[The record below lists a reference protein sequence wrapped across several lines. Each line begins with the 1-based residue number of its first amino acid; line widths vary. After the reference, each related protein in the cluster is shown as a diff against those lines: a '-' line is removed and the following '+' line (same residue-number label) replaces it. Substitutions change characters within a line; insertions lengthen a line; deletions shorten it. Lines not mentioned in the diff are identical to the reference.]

1 MRIPKKSRT
10 FARYFVAIRNKQ
22 TTTTHT
28 TMKKTFLSI
37 ILIGASLLG
46 FAQEDKVLMT
56 INGEPIMAS
65 EFLYIYEKNNQ
76 ETSLEKK
83 SMQEYL
89 DLFINFKLKVTEAI
103 AQGVDTTQEFKDELK
118 GYRAQATP
126 KYLQDNAAIDSL
138 VLLSYN
144 RMANIR
150 KASHIAVQCPMDADS
165 ATLAAATEKIN
176 ELRQRVT
183 VGLPK
188 EVKKGRKKIIVQEVE
203 DFAEVAMTYSEDPTA
218 KQGKGEL
225 GWIQPFR
232 YVYPLEDAVYTT
244 PVGEI
249 TKVFRSPFGL
259 HIAKVEGERAFEE
272 IHAAHIMKMTP
283 AGDLQ
288 RLAAAKFMMDSIY
301 KLAIQDT
308 VDFAEL
314 AQANSEDRGSA
325 IRGGDL
331 GWFGRGAMV
340 QPFEDITFG
349 LKEGEIS
356 EPFQTRFGIHIS
368 KLYGKRSIQP
378 LDSMRSHLLRQVQ
391 RDQRMQIANESFIT
405 KTRAEYNLPAEMSDA
420 DVKAYADAH
429 LEEKYPELRNLVRE
443 YHDGI
448 LLFDVSLREVWD
460 KANKDHEGLTAFFK
474 ANKKQYTWD
483 EPRYKGWIIY
493 AKTDVAA
500 KAAKQIVKGAS
511 DKTKVDS
518 ILNERVNLDSVTY
531 VKVEYGLW
539 TAGKNAAVDV
549 YGFKSKTAT
558 YTASEEYPEVE
569 AVGKVLQ
576 RPEEYSD
583 DRGKIVT
590 DYQDYLE
597 KLWIANLREKYP
609 VVINEEVWNEIN
621 TVQ

>member
-1 MRIPKKSRT
+1 
-10 FARYFVAIRNKQ
+10 
-22 TTTTHT
+22 
-28 TMKKTFLSI
+28 MKKTFLSI
-37 ILIGASLLG
+37 VLMGASLLG

-83 SMQEYL
+83 SMEEYL

-126 KYLQDNAAIDSL
+126 KYLQDNDAIDSL
-138 VLLSYN
+138 ILLSYN

-165 ATLAAATEKIN
+165 ATLAAATAKIN

-188 EVKKGRKKIIVQEVE
+188 EVKKGRKKITVQEVE
-203 DFAEVAMTYSEDPTA
+203 DFAEVAMTYSDDPAA
-218 KQGKGEL
+218 KQNKGEL

-232 YVYPLEDAVYTT
+232 YVYPLEDAVYNT

-249 TKVFRSPFGL
+249 TEVFRSPFGL

-272 IHAAHIMKMTP
+272 AHAAHIMKMTP
-283 AGDLQ
+283 SGDLQ
-288 RLAAAKFMMDSIY
+288 RLAAATFKMDSIY
-301 KLAIQDT
+301 QLAIQDT
-308 VDFAEL
+308 VDFAAL

-325 IRGGDL
+325 MRGGDL

-349 LKEGEIS
+349 LQEGEIS
-356 EPFQTRFGIHIS
+356 KPFQTRFGIHIS
-368 KLYGKRSIQP
+368 KLYGKRGIQP
-378 LDSMRSHLLRQVQ
+378 LDSMRSQLLRQVQ
-391 RDQRMQIANESFIT
+391 RDQRMQIANESFIA
-405 KTRAEYNLPAEMSDA
+405 KTRAEYNLPADMSDA
-420 DVKAYADAH
+420 DVKAYADAR

-483 EPRYKGWIIY
+483 EPRYKGWLIY
-493 AKTDVAA
+493 AKTDLAA

-511 DKTKVDS
+511 DKAKVDS

-549 YGFKSKTAT
+549 YGFKDKTAT
-558 YTASEEYPEVE
+558 YTASEEYPVVV
-569 AVGKVLQ
+569 AVGKVLK
-576 RPEEYSD
+576 RPEEYND

-597 KLWIANLREKYP
+597 KLWIASLREKYP
-609 VVINEEVWNEIN
+609 VVINEEVWNDLKAL
-621 TVQ
+621 

>member
-1 MRIPKKSRT
+1 
-10 FARYFVAIRNKQ
+10 
-22 TTTTHT
+22 
-28 TMKKTFLSI
+28 MKKTFLSI
-37 ILIGASLLG
+37 VLMGARLLG

-83 SMQEYL
+83 SMEEYL

-126 KYLQDNAAIDSL
+126 KYLQDNDAIDSL

-165 ATLAAATEKIN
+165 ATLAAATAKIN

-188 EVKKGRKKIIVQEVE
+188 EVKKGRKKITVQEVE
-203 DFAEVAMTYSEDPTA
+203 DFAEVAMTYSDDPAA
-218 KQGKGEL
+218 KQSKGEL

-232 YVYPLEDAVYTT
+232 YVYPLEDAVYNT

-249 TKVFRSPFGL
+249 TEVFRSPFGL

-272 IHAAHIMKMTP
+272 AHAAHIMKMTP
-283 AGDLQ
+283 SGDLQ
-288 RLAAAKFMMDSIY
+288 RLAAATFKMDSIY
-301 KLAIQDT
+301 QLAIQDT
-308 VDFAEL
+308 VDFAAL

-325 IRGGDL
+325 MRGGDL

-349 LKEGEIS
+349 LQEGEIS
-356 EPFQTRFGIHIS
+356 KPFQTRFGIHIS
-368 KLYGKRSIQP
+368 KLYGKRGIQP
-378 LDSMRSHLLRQVQ
+378 LDSMRSQLLRQVQ
-391 RDQRMQIANESFIT
+391 RDQRMQIANESFIA
-405 KTRAEYNLPAEMSDA
+405 KTRAEYNLPADMSDA
-420 DVKAYADAH
+420 DVKAYADAR

-483 EPRYKGWIIY
+483 EPRYKGWLIY
-493 AKTDVAA
+493 AKTDLAA

-511 DKTKVDS
+511 DKAKVDS

-549 YGFKSKTAT
+549 YGFKDKTAT
-558 YTASEEYPEVE
+558 YTASEEYPVVV
-569 AVGKVLQ
+569 AVGKVLK
-576 RPEEYSD
+576 RPEEYND

-597 KLWIANLREKYP
+597 KLWIASLREKYP
-609 VVINEEVWNEIN
+609 VVINEEVWNDLKAL
-621 TVQ
+621 

>member
-1 MRIPKKSRT
+1 
-10 FARYFVAIRNKQ
+10 
-22 TTTTHT
+22 
-28 TMKKTFLSI
+28 MKKTFLSI
-37 ILIGASLLG
+37 VLMGASLLG

-83 SMQEYL
+83 SMEEYL

-126 KYLQDNAAIDSL
+126 KYLQDNDAIDSL

-165 ATLAAATEKIN
+165 ATLAAATAKIN

-183 VGLPK
+183 LGLPK
-188 EVKKGRKKIIVQEVE
+188 EVKKGRKKITVQEVE
-203 DFAEVAMTYSEDPTA
+203 DFAEVAMTYSDDPAA
-218 KQGKGEL
+218 KQNKGEL

-232 YVYPLEDAVYTT
+232 YVYPLEDAVYNT

-249 TKVFRSPFGL
+249 TEVFRSPFGL

-272 IHAAHIMKMTP
+272 AHAAHIMKMTP
-283 AGDLQ
+283 SGDLQ
-288 RLAAAKFMMDSIY
+288 RLAAATFKMDSIY
-301 KLAIQDT
+301 QLAIQDT
-308 VDFAEL
+308 VDFAAL

-325 IRGGDL
+325 MRGGDL

-349 LKEGEIS
+349 LQEGEIS
-356 EPFQTRFGIHIS
+356 KPFQTRFGIHIS
-368 KLYGKRSIQP
+368 KLYGKRGIQP
-378 LDSMRSHLLRQVQ
+378 LDSMRSQLLRQVQ
-391 RDQRMQIANESFIT
+391 RDQRMQIANESFIA
-405 KTRAEYNLPAEMSDA
+405 KTRAEYNLPADMSDA
-420 DVKAYADAH
+420 DVKAYADAR

-483 EPRYKGWIIY
+483 EPRYKGWLIY
-493 AKTDVAA
+493 AKTDLAA

-511 DKTKVDS
+511 DKAKVDS

-549 YGFKSKTAT
+549 YGFKDKTAT
-558 YTASEEYPEVE
+558 YTASEEYPVVV
-569 AVGKVLQ
+569 AVGKVLK
-576 RPEEYSD
+576 RPEEYND

-597 KLWIANLREKYP
+597 KLWIASLREKYP
-609 VVINEEVWNEIN
+609 VVINEEVWKDLKAL
-621 TVQ
+621 

>member
-1 MRIPKKSRT
+1 
-10 FARYFVAIRNKQ
+10 
-22 TTTTHT
+22 
-28 TMKKTFLSI
+28 MKKTFLSI
-37 ILIGASLLG
+37 ALMGASLLG

-83 SMQEYL
+83 SMEEYL

-126 KYLQDNAAIDSL
+126 KYLQDNDAIDSL

-165 ATLAAATEKIN
+165 ATLAAATAKIN

-188 EVKKGRKKIIVQEVE
+188 EVKKGRKKITVQEVE
-203 DFAEVAMTYSEDPTA
+203 DFAEVAMTYSDDPAA
-218 KQGKGEL
+218 KQNKGEL

-232 YVYPLEDAVYTT
+232 YVYPLEDAVYNT

-249 TKVFRSPFGL
+249 TEVFRSPFGL

-272 IHAAHIMKMTP
+272 AHAAHIMKMTP

-288 RLAAAKFMMDSIY
+288 RLAAATFKMDSIY
-301 KLAIQDT
+301 QLAIQDT
-308 VDFAEL
+308 VDFAAL

-325 IRGGDL
+325 MRGGDL

-349 LKEGEIS
+349 LNEGEIS
-356 EPFQTRFGIHIS
+356 KPFQTRFGIHIS
-368 KLYGKRSIQP
+368 KLYGKRGIQP
-378 LDSMRSHLLRQVQ
+378 LDSIRSQLLRQVQ
-391 RDQRMQIANESFIT
+391 RDQRMQIANESFIA
-405 KTRAEYNLPAEMSDA
+405 KTRAEYNLPADMSDA
-420 DVKAYADAH
+420 DVKAYADAR

-483 EPRYKGWIIY
+483 EPRYKGWLIY
-493 AKTDVAA
+493 AKTDLAA

-511 DKTKVDS
+511 DKAKVDS

-549 YGFKSKTAT
+549 YGFKDKTAT
-558 YTASEEYPEVE
+558 YTASEEYPVVV
-569 AVGKVLQ
+569 AVGKVLK
-576 RPEEYSD
+576 RPEEYND
-583 DRGKIVT
+583 DRSKIVT

-597 KLWIANLREKYP
+597 KLWIASLREKYP
-609 VVINEEVWNEIN
+609 VVINEEVWNELKAL
-621 TVQ
+621 